1 VTNAEVVESADTVAL
16 RRSDD
21 APAAPRWLRG
31 RREGTAGSLVL
42 ERYRL
47 IEPLGAGGFGVV
59 WLAHDERLDREVAVK
74 RIQGAE
80 GVTTPNGRLSA
91 RVRREARAAA
101 RLSHPAIVAIYE
113 AEADAGAL
121 YLVSELVR
129 GRTLADLEQEGEL
142 SDRDVVAVGLAL
154 CDALGH
160 AHARGVIHRD
170 LKPANVMIPDPDED
184 EGATSVAKL
193 TDFGIAHLIGDD
205 ALTHTGDV
213 MGTLAYMA
221 PEQAE
226 GRRVGPAADLYSLAI
241 VLYEAFSGVNP
252 LRGGRLG
259 PRSRPE
265 RLPSLR
271 RLRRDLPTALCRAID
286 IAVSPRP
293 DQRGTVKELRTALA
307 ASAGAVDDVAGTV
320 VGAPLE
326 SLVARRARP
335 SFSAGTR
342 AASAAGAAGL
352 AALLLW
358 QVAPSGGPGPAAGAV
373 AAGIAVALLPR
384 LGWLALATAFITWL
398 AAAGMA
404 GTALLAGCA
413 LVVCPLALPTMPA
426 AWSLPAFA
434 PLLGLT
440 GLAGAFPAL
449 AGRAPSVLSRAA
461 LGATGLW
468 WLLLAEPALQTR
480 LLAGQPTE
488 SAGAEAW
495 EGSAAHAADHVLGP
509 VISGGLLGLALLWA
523 VAAAALPWLVRGASL
538 RLDAVAGALWATALA
553 VATIALVDGGT
564 VVPPSSFTRETIG
577 AALLALLLALAGRRR
592 GHAP

>member
-1 VTNAEVVESADTVAL
+1 
-16 RRSDD
+16 
-21 APAAPRWLRG
+21 
-31 RREGTAGSLVL
+31 VL

-74 RIQGAE
+74 RIQAPE
-80 GVTTPNGRLSA
+80 GVTTPSGRLSA

-101 RLSHPAIVAIYE
+101 RLSHPAIVAIFE
-113 AEADAGAL
+113 AEADEGAL

-129 GRTLADLEQEGEL
+129 GRTLAELEQEGAL

-154 CDALGH
+154 CDALSH

-170 LKPANVMIPDPDED
+170 LKPANVMVPDPDD
-184 EGATSVAKL
+184 HDGAAAPAKL

-226 GRRVGPAADLYSLAI
+226 GRRVGPAADLYSLAV

-252 LRGGRLG
+252 LRGGRLS

-271 RLRRDLPTALCRAID
+271 RLRRDLPAPLCRAID

-293 DQRGTVKELRTALA
+293 DQRGSVKDLRGALA
-307 ASAGAVDDVAGTV
+307 GSVDRVEDVAGSV
-320 VGAPLE
+320 LAAPLE
-326 SLVARRARP
+326 SLVAHRRAAG
-335 SFSAGTR
+335 FTMGTR
-342 AASAAGAAGL
+342 AFAALGAGAL

-358 QVAPSGGPGPAAGAV
+358 RVAPAGGPGPLPGAIATGV
-373 AAGIAVALLPR
+373 AVALLPR
-384 LGWLALATAFITWL
+384 LGWLAAATALVVWL
-398 AAAGMA
+398 AAAG
-404 GTALLAGCA
+404 LAGVA
-413 LVVCPLALPTMPA
+413 LVCACAFLVPVVALPAMPA
-426 AWSLPAFA
+426 AWSAPVLA

-449 AGRAPSVLSRAA
+449 AARAGSTLARGV
-461 LGATGLW
+461 LGAAGMW
-468 WLLLAEPALQTR
+468 WLLLAEPALHTR
-480 LLAGQPTE
+480 LLVGQPAE
-488 SAGAEAW
+488 SATRAAW
-495 EGSAAHAADHVLGP
+495 EGSASGAASHVLGP
-509 VISGGLLGLALLWA
+509 VVSGGMLGLALIW
-523 VAAAALPWLVRGASL
+523 AAAAIVLPWLVRGRSL
-538 RLDAVAGALWATALA
+538 RADALAGALWATALA
-553 VATIALVDGGT
+553 LVTITLANGGA
-564 VVPPSSFTRETIG
+564 VRPPGAFTREAIG

-592 GHAP
+592 RDAT